1 MNAGLREMIPNW
13 FRQGETDMADD
24 EIPPPPPVAMLP
36 APQREMTEDERRLK
50 VIADAHNYV
59 EQIKHERA
67 ADARKIER
75 LEGEKAELETKLK
88 QEERKSGLLELDV
101 AQHVNTIAT
110 LQSEVIEHKRL
121 LDLLRDINAKSTAAF
136 ARLDIKGTKKER
148 KPRAKNGKK
157 RKATHY
163 RETGKTQLKRL
174 KKLGSL

>member
-1 MNAGLREMIPNW
+1 
-13 FRQGETDMADD
+13 
-24 EIPPPPPVAMLP
+24 
-36 APQREMTEDERRLK
+36 MTEDERRLK

-59 EQIKHERA
+59 EQIEHERA

-136 ARLDIKGTKKER
+136 ARLNFGTKKER
-148 KPRAKNGKK
+148 KPEPKTARSEKPKK
-157 RKATHY
+157 Y
-163 RETGKTQLKRL
+163 RETGKTQMRRL
-174 KKLGSL
+174 RKLGSL